1 VEKRDNFSEAE
12 ALFKV
17 LFRFDNCKSG
27 RPEYPEEITW
37 QLITEYINGPLM
49 STSEILYNITKE
61 AS

>member
-1 VEKRDNFSEAE
+1 M
-12 ALFKV
+12 FKV